1 MANSKKVSL
10 AMLDLVPVVLF
21 FILGILFY
29 RKMAGVASAA
39 DPGFRMG
46 GFFLAGVLVCTVG
59 GFCKVIW
66 KFIIVL
72 TGKDRT
78 VLPKIFRIGMFG
90 GFAVLVLASVF
101 SGERFLTVLHG
112 MVSFPA
118 VIFLAAG
125 AAGMALMIV
134 MSAKMEKESVRANW
148 IEEGTNTLAQTMFLI
163 CLLLAGA

>member
-1 MANSKKVSL
+1 M
-10 AMLDLVPVVLF
+10 
-21 FILGILFY
+21 
-29 RKMAGVASAA
+29 
-39 DPGFRMG
+39 
-46 GFFLAGVLVCTVG
+46 
-59 GFCKVIW
+59 IW
-66 KFIIVL
+66 KFMIVL
-72 TGKDRT
+72 TGKGRT

>member
-1 MANSKKVSL
+1 MRNSKKVSL
-10 AMLDLVPVVLF
+10 ALLDLLTVVLF
-21 FILGILFY
+21 FVFGILFY
-29 RKMAGVASAA
+29 RKMAGVTSAA
-39 DPGFRMG
+39 DPGFRMR
-46 GFFLAGVLVCTVG
+46 GFFLTGVLACTAG
-59 GFCKVIW
+59 GFCKVLW
-66 KFIIVL
+66 KFFFVL

-134 MSAKMEKESVRANW
+134 MSVKMERESVRANW

-163 CLLLAGA
+163 CLLLARA